1 MVNAD
6 LAFDKLLKKNNG
18 RDGIR
23 THGDISATLD
33 FESSAFNR
41 TQPPFPRE
49 LWDHSPCSFEPRY
62 YVHVVLASKEKSD
75 VPPID
80 LAPCFGTCWLNKIF
94 VDVFLH
100 IFGADANLSGDAR
113 FIESNP
119 PWPKSTPGLEGTR
132 ISAINTYCQVR
143 LKTRSSHQ
151 SNLQKPSR
159 IFQSFARVGAE
170 R

>member
-1 MVNAD
+1 MKCSIAHQSFTRAA
-6 LAFDKLLKKNNG
+6 LET
-18 RDGIR
+18 IR
-23 THGDISATLD
+23 KILQTSEKPGFSLRVECLQPDSATLP
-33 FESSAFNR
+33 SRTLGSA
-41 TQPPFPRE
+41 
-49 LWDHSPCSFEPRY
+49 PCSFEPPY
-62 YVHVVLASKEKSD
+62 YVHVALASKEKSD
-75 VPPID
+75 APRID
-80 LAPCFGTCWLNKIF
+80 LAPCFGTCWLNTIF

-100 IFGADANLSGDAR
+100 IFDADANLSSDAR

-119 PWPKSTPGLEGTR
+119 PWPKSTPGLAGTR